1 MPSSDDKLTDIPRI
15 VPQRD
20 DDASYRRQRTDSSS
34 EARKTARAAKPA
46 GEGSAAGGWR
56 YVAALALVVAL
67 AATAIAG
74 LLYQQGVQLSAAL
87 AQSNLRIA
95 DLEGRLST
103 TDDSVNESSA
113 SMQVKIKDLAGEID
127 KLWASAWRKNGSRI
141 DELEA
146 ALQKAA
152 AAGAADRKQLA
163 AIAATQQKVEQ
174 QVSANQ
180 GVALILA
187 TVKEQ
192 QAKQESTIA
201 RLGST
206 VNGLSNTQR
215 AQEARLKENEQW
227 VQSNIEFRKQ
237 VAQRLTRLENP
248 ATALPA
254 Q

>member
-1 MPSSDDKLTDIPRI
+1 MPSPDDKLTDTPRI
-15 VPQRD
+15 VAQRD
-20 DDASYRRQRTDSSS
+20 DDASYRRPRTDSSD
-34 EARKTARAAKPA
+34 ARKAARAAKPA
-46 GEGSAAGGWR
+46 SEGSSAGVWR
-56 YVAALALVVAL
+56 YVTLLALVVAL
-67 AATAIAG
+67 AATAMAG

-87 AQSNLRIA
+87 AQSNLRIS

-113 SMQVKIKDLAGEID
+113 SMQVKIKDLAGEVD
-127 KLWASAWRKNGSRI
+127 KLWASAWRKNGARI
-141 DELEA
+141 DALDA
-146 ALQKAA
+146 AVQKAA
-152 AAGAADRKQLA
+152 AANAADRKQLA

-187 TVKEQ
+187 TVKDQ
-192 QAKQESTIA
+192 QATQESTIG
-201 RLGST
+201 RLSST

-215 AQEARLKENEQW
+215 AQEARLKESEQW

-248 ATALPA
+248 SSGLPT